1 MFRFASPTYLYLLI
15 LIPLFI
21 LTYIFIRRKM
31 ARNMRIFGEYELVKM
46 LTPEVSPARKNLKF
60 ALLMLV
66 LALLVVMLAR
76 PQFGSRNEEIK
87 RSGMEVII
95 AVDISNSMLCE
106 DIKPN
111 RLAKSKMLVSKLI
124 EQFDEDRIGL
134 VTFAGTALTLLPVTS
149 DYVSAKMFLDQMD
162 PSSASIQGTNISDA
176 ITKASNGFSSKKS
189 VGHALIIITDAEDH
203 EQGALEAAK
212 LANEKGQRIFVL
224 SVGTSDG
231 GAIPIGNNE
240 YKTNRE
246 GNTVITKINE
256 NVAKDIAQ
264 AGNGVYM
271 HVDQTDSA
279 LDMLKAEFEKME
291 KEESVTSMYS
301 EYDEQFVA
309 VAILLLITLVLEV
322 CVIEKKNPAL
332 SKFKLFK

>member
-1 MFRFASPTYLYLLI
+1 
-15 LIPLFI
+15 
-21 LTYIFIRRKM
+21 M

-76 PQFGSRNEEIK
+76 PQFGSRNEEVK
-87 RSGMEVII
+87 RSSLEVII

-162 PSSASIQGTNISDA
+162 PSSASMQGTNISDA

-203 EQGALEAAK
+203 EPGALEAAK

-240 YKTNRE
+240 YKTDRE

>member
-162 PSSASIQGTNISDA
+162 PSSASMQGTNISDA

-203 EQGALEAAK
+203 EPGALEAAK

-231 GAIPIGNNE
+231 GAIPIGNNG
-240 YKTNRE
+240 YKTDRE

-291 KEESVTSMYS
+291 KEESITSMYS

>member
-1 MFRFASPTYLYLLI
+1 
-15 LIPLFI
+15 
-21 LTYIFIRRKM
+21 M

-76 PQFGSRNEEIK
+76 PQFGSRNEEVK

-162 PSSASIQGTNISDA
+162 PSSASMQGTNISDA

-203 EQGALEAAK
+203 EPGALEAAK

-240 YKTNRE
+240 YKTDRE

>member
-1 MFRFASPTYLYLLI
+1 
-15 LIPLFI
+15 
-21 LTYIFIRRKM
+21 
-31 ARNMRIFGEYELVKM
+31 
-46 LTPEVSPARKNLKF
+46 
-60 ALLMLV
+60 
-66 LALLVVMLAR
+66 MLAR
-76 PQFGSRNEEIK
+76 PQFGSRNEEVK

-124 EQFDEDRIGL
+124 EQFDEDRVGL

-162 PSSASIQGTNISDA
+162 PSSASMQGTNISDA

-203 EQGALEAAK
+203 EPGALEAAK

-240 YKTNRE
+240 YKTDRE